1 MKFEKRNLT
10 LLILALLSS
19 VLLFTGCTDEAEPVS
34 EPGYGYVQFHLF
46 KKGSYTKAGDKLEY
60 LRDAA
65 KIRVTLR
72 SQDNDI
78 ITPVAVVEAVDKNL
92 SEWGLQT
99 AKIRLIAGKYTM
111 TAYEI
116 YDGLDNSV
124 LVGSPSET
132 VVLDVKPNGIVSE
145 DIALNVVDRGWAK
158 FRLVKDLSEIVGTK
172 AGKDGADEH
181 PFYGIQS
188 VDLTVKNKNTGEITE
203 ITNIEVTHK
212 FVDGEK
218 AADPDYISGICVS
231 DTLVAL
237 KGGTYTVTKFRTYF
251 DYFRKVYETS
261 TNVAE
266 NEFVVKD
273 NQETD
278 ADVPV
283 TLHTT
288 SGHVQ
293 DALALREIWEA
304 LDGPNWRIKWEF
316 NCDVDAWTANTG
328 VQILGNGRVAS
339 LDLTGTG
346 AKGAMPAAIAKLTEL
361 RNLTLGTIGYNA
373 AAGGTTVTTGRK
385 LTYFTPEDHEADRRL
400 TIGTRDPRSRFSKEL
415 QQSFEIAGDPVK
427 PSVKSLSE
435 RMPVMYKPEVNA
447 TDIVSLP
454 DEINQLKNLEHIT
467 IAFSP
472 IKTFPADMSG
482 LTALTDVEIFAC
494 TELTEFP
501 KGLATCPKL
510 TSLTYSFNVNTAVSS
525 MEEGISAINNGPA
538 SKTIQL
544 LYFPNQRIDNMPDLS
559 NIPRLSVLVIQGCG
573 LKSFTAP
580 FSKDQFF
587 VQFMASDNELTS
599 LPRDEKGNFLAYNA
613 ETEEVNFSG
622 NKFTELPDIF
632 DAKSAYQVGTVDFS
646 KNQIAS
652 VEHGDAYRGIKAATF
667 DISYNKL
674 KELPVQLFGTSS
686 SSISYLKIDGNG
698 MEKISKE
705 AIEGKYTYR
714 TTTISMA
721 YNKLKSLPDEFDSL
735 TFPYL
740 SGIDMSYNR
749 FDYFP
754 YTAVNNQYLS
764 VFIFRHQRDADG
776 DRCMRTWPAG
786 IGQALAGLR
795 ALYLGSND
803 IRVVTDELSYM
814 IYNLDIQDNP
824 NISIDVSAVCSYIKS
839 GWFNLMYSP
848 GQDIR
853 GCDEAL
859 KL

>member
-19 VLLFTGCTDEAEPVS
+19 VLLFTGCTEEAEPVS

-613 ETEEVNFSG
+613 DTEEVNFSG

>member
-266 NEFVVKD
+266 NEFLVKD

-361 RNLTLGTIGYNA
+361 RQLTLGTIGYNA

-400 TIGTRDPRSRFSKEL
+400 IIGTRDPRSCFSKEL

-427 PSVKSLSE
+427 PGVKSLSE

-510 TSLTYSFNVNTAVSS
+510 TSLTYSFNVNTAISS

-573 LKSFTAP
+573 LKSFAAP

-652 VEHGDAYRGIKAATF
+652 VEHGDAYRGIKADTF

-839 GWFNLMYSP
+839 GRFNLMYSP

>member
-19 VLLFTGCTDEAEPVS
+19 VLLFTGCTEEAEPVS

-78 ITPVAVVEAVDKNL
+78 ITPVAVVEAVNKNL

-361 RNLTLGTIGYNA
+361 RKLTLGTIGYNA

>member
-19 VLLFTGCTDEAEPVS
+19 VLLFTGCTEEAEPVS

-99 AKIRLIAGKYTM
+99 AKIRLVAGKYTM

-212 FVDGEK
+212 FVDGEN

-361 RNLTLGTIGYNA
+361 RKLTLGTIGYNA

-510 TSLTYSFNVNTAVSS
+510 TSLTYSFNVNTTISS

-544 LYFPNQRIDNMPDLS
+544 LYFPNQKIDNMPDLS

-803 IRVVTDELSYM
+803 IRVVTDQLSYM

>member
-124 LVGSPSET
+124 LVGAPSET
-132 VVLDVKPNGIVSE
+132 VVLDVKANGIVSE

-158 FRLVKDLSEIVGTK
+158 FRLVKDLSEIVGTR

-218 AADPDYISGICVS
+218 AADPDYVSGICVS

-293 DALALREIWEA
+293 DAMALREIWEA

-361 RNLTLGTIGYNA
+361 RKLTLGTIGYNA

-427 PSVKSLSE
+427 PGVKSLSE

-525 MEEGISAINNGPA
+525 MEEGVSAINNGPA

-573 LKSFTAP
+573 LKSFAAP
-580 FSKDQFF
+580 FGKDQFF

-674 KELPVQLFGTSS
+674 KELPVQLFGTSG

>member
-132 VVLDVKPNGIVSE
+132 VILDVKPNGIVSE

-361 RNLTLGTIGYNA
+361 RKLTLGTIGYNA

-510 TSLTYSFNVNTAVSS
+510 TSLTYSFNVNTAISS

>member
-124 LVGSPSET
+124 LVGAPSET
-132 VVLDVKPNGIVSE
+132 VVLDVKANGIVSE

-218 AADPDYISGICVS
+218 AADPDYVSGICVS

-361 RNLTLGTIGYNA
+361 RKLTLGTIGYNA

-427 PSVKSLSE
+427 PGVKSLSE

-698 MEKISKE
+698 MEKIPKE

-803 IRVVTDELSYM
+803 IRVVTDQLSYM

>member
-1 MKFEKRNLT
+1 M
-10 LLILALLSS
+10 
-19 VLLFTGCTDEAEPVS
+19 LLFTGCTEEAEPVS

-188 VDLTVKNKNTGEITE
+188 VDLTVKNKSTGEITE

-261 TNVAE
+261 TDVAE

-361 RNLTLGTIGYNA
+361 RKLTLGTIGYNA

-573 LKSFTAP
+573 LKSFAAP
-580 FSKDQFF
+580 FGKDQFF

>member
-19 VLLFTGCTDEAEPVS
+19 VLLFTGCTEEAEPVS

-361 RNLTLGTIGYNA
+361 RKLTLGTIGYNA

-803 IRVVTDELSYM
+803 IRVVTDQLSYM

>member
-19 VLLFTGCTDEAEPVS
+19 VLLFTGCTEEAEPVS

-218 AADPDYISGICVS
+218 AADPDYVSGICVS

-361 RNLTLGTIGYNA
+361 RKLTLGTIGYNA

-427 PSVKSLSE
+427 PGVKSLSE

-510 TSLTYSFNVNTAVSS
+510 TSLTYSFNVNTAVPS

>member
-145 DIALNVVDRGWAK
+145 DIALNVVDRGWVK

-361 RNLTLGTIGYNA
+361 RKLTLGTIGYNA

>member
-19 VLLFTGCTDEAEPVS
+19 VLLFTGCTEEAEPVS

-283 TLHTT
+283 SLHVT

-304 LDGPNWRIKWEF
+304 LDGPNWRVKWEF

-361 RNLTLGTIGYNA
+361 RKLTLGTIGYNA

-400 TIGTRDPRSRFSKEL
+400 IIGTRDPRSRFSKEL

-646 KNQIAS
+646 KNQITS

-740 SGIDMSYNR
+740 SGLDMSYNR

>member
-304 LDGPNWRIKWEF
+304 LDGPNWRIKWAF

-361 RNLTLGTIGYNA
+361 RKLTLGTIGYNA

-427 PSVKSLSE
+427 PGVKSLSE

-510 TSLTYSFNVNTAVSS
+510 TSLTYSFNVNTAIPS

>member
-19 VLLFTGCTDEAEPVS
+19 VLLFTGCTEEAEPVS

-361 RNLTLGTIGYNA
+361 RKLTLGTIGYNA

-400 TIGTRDPRSRFSKEL
+400 TIGTRDPRSCFSKEL

-427 PSVKSLSE
+427 PGVKSLSE

-510 TSLTYSFNVNTAVSS
+510 TSLTYSFNVNTAISS

-803 IRVVTDELSYM
+803 IRVVTDQLSYM

>member
-124 LVGSPSET
+124 LVGAPSET
-132 VVLDVKPNGIVSE
+132 VVLDVKANGIVSE

-361 RNLTLGTIGYNA
+361 RKLTLGTIGYNA

-510 TSLTYSFNVNTAVSS
+510 TSLTYSFNVSTTIPS

-613 ETEEVNFSG
+613 ETEEVNFSD

-803 IRVVTDELSYM
+803 IRVVTDQLSYM

>member
-19 VLLFTGCTDEAEPVS
+19 VLLFTGCTEEAEPVS

-218 AADPDYISGICVS
+218 AADPDYVSGICVS

-361 RNLTLGTIGYNA
+361 RKLTLGTIGYNA

-400 TIGTRDPRSRFSKEL
+400 IIGTRDPRSRFSKEL

-510 TSLTYSFNVNTAVSS
+510 TSLTYSFNVNTAISS

>member
-218 AADPDYISGICVS
+218 AADPDYVSGICVS

-316 NCDVDAWTANTG
+316 NCDVDAWTANAG

-361 RNLTLGTIGYNA
+361 RKLTLGTIGYNA

-427 PSVKSLSE
+427 PGVKSLSE

>member
-19 VLLFTGCTDEAEPVS
+19 VLLFTGCTEETEPVS

-132 VVLDVKPNGIVSE
+132 VVMDVKPNGIVSE

-361 RNLTLGTIGYNA
+361 RKLTLGTIGYNA

-400 TIGTRDPRSRFSKEL
+400 IIGTRDPRSRFSKEL

-427 PSVKSLSE
+427 PGVKSLSE

-538 SKTIQL
+538 GKTIQL

-646 KNQIAS
+646 KNRIAS

>member
-19 VLLFTGCTDEAEPVS
+19 VLLFTGCTEEAEPVS

-273 NQETD
+273 NQETN

-361 RNLTLGTIGYNA
+361 RKLTLGTIGYNA

-427 PSVKSLSE
+427 PGVKSLSE

-510 TSLTYSFNVNTAVSS
+510 TSLTYSFNVNTAIPS

>member
-361 RNLTLGTIGYNA
+361 RKLTLGTIGYNA

-427 PSVKSLSE
+427 PGVKSLSE

-510 TSLTYSFNVNTAVSS
+510 TSLTYSFNVNTAIPS

>member
-124 LVGSPSET
+124 LVGAPSET
-132 VVLDVKPNGIVSE
+132 VVLDVKANGIVSE

-158 FRLVKDLSEIVGTK
+158 FRLVKDLSEIVGTR

-212 FVDGEK
+212 FVDGEN
-218 AADPDYISGICVS
+218 AADPDYVSGICVS

-293 DALALREIWEA
+293 DAMALREIWEA

-361 RNLTLGTIGYNA
+361 RKLTLGTIGYNA

-427 PSVKSLSE
+427 PGVKSLSE

-510 TSLTYSFNVNTAVSS
+510 TSLTYSFNVNTAIPS

-803 IRVVTDELSYM
+803 IRVVTDQLSYM

-859 KL
+859 NL

>member
-361 RNLTLGTIGYNA
+361 RKLTLGTIGYNA

-510 TSLTYSFNVNTAVSS
+510 TSLTYSFNVNTAIPS

>member
-124 LVGSPSET
+124 LVGAPSET
-132 VVLDVKPNGIVSE
+132 VVLDVKANGIVSE

-158 FRLVKDLSEIVGTK
+158 FRLVKDLSEIVGTR

-361 RNLTLGTIGYNA
+361 RKLTLGTIGYNA

-427 PSVKSLSE
+427 PGVKSLSE

-501 KGLATCPKL
+501 KGLTTCPKL
-510 TSLTYSFNVNTAVSS
+510 TSLTYSFNVNTAISS
-525 MEEGISAINNGPA
+525 MEEGLSAINNGPA

-573 LKSFTAP
+573 LKSFAAP
-580 FSKDQFF
+580 FGKDQFF

-803 IRVVTDELSYM
+803 IRVVTDQLSYM

>member
-19 VLLFTGCTDEAEPVS
+19 VLLFTGCTEEAEPVS

-218 AADPDYISGICVS
+218 AADPDYVSGICVS

-361 RNLTLGTIGYNA
+361 RKLTLGTIGYNA

-427 PSVKSLSE
+427 PGVKSLSE

-510 TSLTYSFNVNTAVSS
+510 TSLTYSFNVNTAIPS

>member
-19 VLLFTGCTDEAEPVS
+19 VLLFTGCTEEAEPVS

-361 RNLTLGTIGYNA
+361 RKLTLGTIGYNA

-400 TIGTRDPRSRFSKEL
+400 TIGTRDPRSCFSKEL

-494 TELTEFP
+494 PELTEFP

-674 KELPVQLFGTSS
+674 KELPVQLFGTSN

-803 IRVVTDELSYM
+803 IRVVTDQLSYM

>member
-124 LVGSPSET
+124 LVGAPSET
-132 VVLDVKPNGIVSE
+132 VVLDVKANGIVSE

-218 AADPDYISGICVS
+218 AADPDYVSGICVS

-361 RNLTLGTIGYNA
+361 RKLTLGTIGYNA

-427 PSVKSLSE
+427 PGVKSLSE

-573 LKSFTAP
+573 LKSFAAP

-803 IRVVTDELSYM
+803 IRVVTDQLSYM

>member
-19 VLLFTGCTDEAEPVS
+19 VLLFTGCTDEAEPAS

-72 SQDNDI
+72 SQDKDI

-218 AADPDYISGICVS
+218 AADPDYVSGICVS

-427 PSVKSLSE
+427 PGVKSLSE

-510 TSLTYSFNVNTAVSS
+510 TSLTYSFNVNTAISS

-674 KELPVQLFGTSS
+674 KELPVQLLGTSS

>member
-19 VLLFTGCTDEAEPVS
+19 VLLFTGCTEEAEPVS

-218 AADPDYISGICVS
+218 AADPDYVSGICVS

-361 RNLTLGTIGYNA
+361 RKLTLGTIGYNA

-427 PSVKSLSE
+427 PGVKSLSE

-510 TSLTYSFNVNTAVSS
+510 TSLTYSFNVNTAISS

-674 KELPVQLFGTSS
+674 KELPVQLFGTSG

-803 IRVVTDELSYM
+803 IRVVTDQLSYM

>member
-361 RNLTLGTIGYNA
+361 RKLTLGTIGYNA

-427 PSVKSLSE
+427 PGVKSLSE

-510 TSLTYSFNVNTAVSS
+510 TSLTYSFNVNTAIPS

-573 LKSFTAP
+573 LKSFAAP
-580 FSKDQFF
+580 FGKDQFF

-803 IRVVTDELSYM
+803 IRVVTDQLSYM

>member
-19 VLLFTGCTDEAEPVS
+19 VLLFTGCTEEAEPVS

-99 AKIRLIAGKYTM
+99 AKIRLVAGKYTM

-124 LVGSPSET
+124 LVGAPSET
-132 VVLDVKPNGIVSE
+132 VVLDVKSNGIVSE
-145 DIALNVVDRGWAK
+145 DIVLNVVDRGWAK

-172 AGKDGADEH
+172 AGKDGADEY

-203 ITNIEVTHK
+203 ITNIEVTHE

-218 AADPDYISGICVS
+218 TDDPDYISGICVS

-273 NQETD
+273 NQETE

-361 RNLTLGTIGYNA
+361 RKLTLGTIGYNA

-427 PSVKSLSE
+427 PGVKSLSE

-510 TSLTYSFNVNTAVSS
+510 TSLTYSFNVNTAIPS

-652 VEHGDAYRGIKAATF
+652 VEHGGAYRGIKAATF

-803 IRVVTDELSYM
+803 IRVVTDQLSYM

>member
-19 VLLFTGCTDEAEPVS
+19 VLLFTGCTEEAEPVS

-124 LVGSPSET
+124 LVGAPSET
-132 VVLDVKPNGIVSE
+132 VVLDVKANGIVSE

-361 RNLTLGTIGYNA
+361 RKLTLGTIGYNA

-427 PSVKSLSE
+427 PGVKSLSE

-525 MEEGISAINNGPA
+525 MEEGLSAINNGPA

-573 LKSFTAP
+573 LKSFAAP
-580 FSKDQFF
+580 FGKDQFF

-803 IRVVTDELSYM
+803 IRVVTDQLSYM

>member
-19 VLLFTGCTDEAEPVS
+19 VLLFTGCTEEAEPVS

-361 RNLTLGTIGYNA
+361 RKLTLGTIGYNA

-427 PSVKSLSE
+427 PGVKSLSE

-573 LKSFTAP
+573 LKSFAAP

-803 IRVVTDELSYM
+803 IRVVTDQLSYM

>member
-19 VLLFTGCTDEAEPVS
+19 VLLFTGCTEEAEPVS

-361 RNLTLGTIGYNA
+361 RKLTLGTIGYNA
-373 AAGGTTVTTGRK
+373 AAGGTAVTTGRK

-510 TSLTYSFNVNTAVSS
+510 TSLTYSFNVNTAISS

-622 NKFTELPDIF
+622 NKFAELPDIF

>member
-19 VLLFTGCTDEAEPVS
+19 VLLFTGCTEEAEPVS

-218 AADPDYISGICVS
+218 AADPDYVSGICVS

-361 RNLTLGTIGYNA
+361 RKLTLGTIGYNA

-427 PSVKSLSE
+427 PGVKSLSE

-510 TSLTYSFNVNTAVSS
+510 TSLTYSFNVNTAISS

-674 KELPVQLFGTSS
+674 KELPVQLFGTSG

-705 AIEGKYTYR
+705 AIEGKDTYR

-803 IRVVTDELSYM
+803 IRVVTDQLSYM

>member
-124 LVGSPSET
+124 LVGAPSET
-132 VVLDVKPNGIVSE
+132 VVLDVKANGIVSE

-218 AADPDYISGICVS
+218 AADPDYVSGICVS

-293 DALALREIWEA
+293 DAMALREIWEA

-346 AKGAMPAAIAKLTEL
+346 AKGTMPAAIAKLTEL
-361 RNLTLGTIGYNA
+361 RKLTLGTIGYNA

-385 LTYFTPEDHEADRRL
+385 LSYFTPEDHEADRRL

-427 PSVKSLSE
+427 PGVKSLSE

-510 TSLTYSFNVNTAVSS
+510 TSLTYSFNVNTAISS
-525 MEEGISAINNGPA
+525 MEEGLSAINNGPA

-573 LKSFTAP
+573 LKSFAAP

-803 IRVVTDELSYM
+803 IRVVTDQLSYM

>member
-1 MKFEKRNLT
+1 
-10 LLILALLSS
+10 
-19 VLLFTGCTDEAEPVS
+19 
-34 EPGYGYVQFHLF
+34 
-46 KKGSYTKAGDKLEY
+46 
-60 LRDAA
+60 
-65 KIRVTLR
+65 
-72 SQDNDI
+72 
-78 ITPVAVVEAVDKNL
+78 
-92 SEWGLQT
+92 
-99 AKIRLIAGKYTM
+99 
-111 TAYEI
+111 
-116 YDGLDNSV
+116 
-124 LVGSPSET
+124 
-132 VVLDVKPNGIVSE
+132 
-145 DIALNVVDRGWAK
+145 
-158 FRLVKDLSEIVGTK
+158 
-172 AGKDGADEH
+172 
-181 PFYGIQS
+181 
-188 VDLTVKNKNTGEITE
+188 
-203 ITNIEVTHK
+203 
-212 FVDGEK
+212 
-218 AADPDYISGICVS
+218 
-231 DTLVAL
+231 
-237 KGGTYTVTKFRTYF
+237 
-251 DYFRKVYETS
+251 
-261 TNVAE
+261 
-266 NEFVVKD
+266 
-273 NQETD
+273 
-278 ADVPV
+278 
-283 TLHTT
+283 
-288 SGHVQ
+288 
-293 DALALREIWEA
+293 
-304 LDGPNWRIKWEF
+304 
-316 NCDVDAWTANTG
+316 
-328 VQILGNGRVAS
+328 
-339 LDLTGTG
+339 
-346 AKGAMPAAIAKLTEL
+346 
-361 RNLTLGTIGYNA
+361 
-373 AAGGTTVTTGRK
+373 
-385 LTYFTPEDHEADRRL
+385 
-400 TIGTRDPRSRFSKEL
+400 
-415 QQSFEIAGDPVK
+415 
-427 PSVKSLSE
+427 
-435 RMPVMYKPEVNA
+435 
-447 TDIVSLP
+447 
-454 DEINQLKNLEHIT
+454 
-467 IAFSP
+467 
-472 IKTFPADMSG
+472 
-482 LTALTDVEIFAC
+482 
-494 TELTEFP
+494 
-501 KGLATCPKL
+501 
-510 TSLTYSFNVNTAVSS
+510 

-559 NIPRLSVLVIQGCG
+559 NIPRLSVLVIQSCG

-646 KNQIAS
+646 KNRIAS

-803 IRVVTDELSYM
+803 IRVVTDQLSYM

>member
-19 VLLFTGCTDEAEPVS
+19 VLLFTGCTEEAEPVS

-361 RNLTLGTIGYNA
+361 RKLTLGTIGYNA

>member
-19 VLLFTGCTDEAEPVS
+19 VLLFTGCTEEAEPVS

-218 AADPDYISGICVS
+218 AADPDYVSGICVS

-361 RNLTLGTIGYNA
+361 RKLTLGTIGYNA

-400 TIGTRDPRSRFSKEL
+400 IIGTRDPRSRFSKEL

-599 LPRDEKGNFLAYNA
+599 LPRDEMGNFLAYNA

-803 IRVVTDELSYM
+803 IRVVTDQLSYM

>member
-124 LVGSPSET
+124 LVGAPSET
-132 VVLDVKPNGIVSE
+132 VVLDVKANGIVSE

-212 FVDGEK
+212 FVDGEN
-218 AADPDYISGICVS
+218 AADPDYVSGICVS

-361 RNLTLGTIGYNA
+361 RKLTLGTIGYNA

-427 PSVKSLSE
+427 PGVKSLSE

-510 TSLTYSFNVNTAVSS
+510 TSLTYSFNVNTAISS
-525 MEEGISAINNGPA
+525 MEEGLSAINNGPA

-573 LKSFTAP
+573 LKSFAAP
-580 FSKDQFF
+580 FGKDQFF

-622 NKFTELPDIF
+622 NKFAELPDIF

-803 IRVVTDELSYM
+803 IRVVTDQLSYM

>member
-19 VLLFTGCTDEAEPVS
+19 VLLFTGCTEEAEPVS

-218 AADPDYISGICVS
+218 AADPDYVSGICVS

-361 RNLTLGTIGYNA
+361 RKLTLGTIGYNA

-427 PSVKSLSE
+427 PGVKSLSE

-510 TSLTYSFNVNTAVSS
+510 TSLTYSFNVNTAISS